1 MLCYCD
7 TKLLEHVQVS
17 RVAANEG
24 TGASANGGADVLAN
38 EANSEKNWREDRGDR
53 VRTEERE
60 KAGAA
65 EA

>member
-17 RVAANEG
+17 RISANEG

-38 EANSEKNWREDRGDR
+38 ETNSEKNY
-53 VRTEERE
+53 
-60 KAGAA
+60 
-65 EA
+65 